1 MAETA
6 ASIRER
12 YLKVLERIG
21 SAARRAGRKPESV
34 RVVIVTK
41 TQPVEVVQ
49 AAIEAGARLIGENYA
64 EEGAEK
70 IEALYLLESGIE
82 WHMVGHIQSR
92 KAALVAQHFSF
103 VHSLDSLRLAQ
114 RLDRAAGEVQRI
126 LPVLLEVNVS
136 GEESKYGLPGWDSQR
151 WSELVPVAEAVAA
164 LPNLRLRGLMTM
176 PPLDPDSEAARP
188 YFRKLRSLL
197 GLLKR
202 KVARSEWGELSMGT
216 SADYEVAVEEGAT
229 LVRIGQAILGPRP
242 NLEPV

>member
-1 MAETA
+1 MVETA

-12 YLKVLERIG
+12 YLKVLDRIAK
-21 SAARRAGRKPESV
+21 AARRAGRKPETI
-34 RVVIVTK
+34 RVVVVTK
-41 TQPVEVVQ
+41 TQPVEIVQ

-70 IEALYLLESGIE
+70 IEALYLQESGIE

-92 KAALVAQHFSF
+92 KASLVAQHFSF

-114 RLDRAAGEVQRI
+114 RLDRAAGEARRV

-136 GEESKYGLPGWDSQR
+136 GEESKYGLAGWDSQR
-151 WSELVPVAEAVAA
+151 WGDLVPIAEAVAA
-164 LPNLRLRGLMTM
+164 LPNLRLQGMMTM
-176 PPLDPDSEAARP
+176 PPLDPDPEAARP
-188 YFRKLRSLL
+188 YFRKLHSLL
-197 GLLKR
+197 GFLKR
-202 KVARSEWGELSMGT
+202 KVARIEWEELSMGT

-242 NLEPV
+242 NPEPA

>member
-12 YLKVLERIG
+12 YLKVMERI
-21 SAARRAGRKPESV
+21 AAAVGRSGGKPDSV
-34 RVVIVTK
+34 RVVVVTK

-49 AAIEAGARLIGENYA
+49 AAIEAGAHLIGENYA

-70 IEALYLLESGIE
+70 IEALYLLGSGIE

-92 KAALVAQHFSF
+92 KAAMVAQHFSF

-114 RLDRAAGEVQRI
+114 RLDRAAGEVRRV
-126 LPVLLEVNVS
+126 LPALLEVNVS
-136 GEESKYGLPGWDSQR
+136 GEESKYGLPGWEAQNWGD
-151 WSELVPVAEAVAA
+151 LVPLAEAIAA
-164 LPNLRLRGLMTM
+164 LPNLRLCGLMTM
-176 PPLDPDSEAARP
+176 PPLNPDPEAARP

-197 GLLKR
+197 GFLKR
-202 KVARSEWGELSMGT
+202 KVARIEWGELSMGT

-242 NLEPV
+242 TPEPA